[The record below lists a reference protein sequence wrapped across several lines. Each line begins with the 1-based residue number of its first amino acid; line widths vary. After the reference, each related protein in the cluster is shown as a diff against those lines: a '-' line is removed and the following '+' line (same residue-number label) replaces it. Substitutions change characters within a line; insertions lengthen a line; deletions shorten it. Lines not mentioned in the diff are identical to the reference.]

1 LDKENNMKNALIA
14 PNQAPIKYISSWTTD
29 VPPQP
34 VYTPIDNSCRVAEV
48 VDQTFEVAD
57 PLFWTECDDDV
68 VADLFYYNLGDQN
81 IYPLPPSPPEP
92 EEV

>member
-1 LDKENNMKNALIA
+1 MKNALIA
-14 PNQAPIKYISSWTTD
+14 PNQAPIKYVSSWTTD

-48 VDQTFEVAD
+48 KTQTFEVAA

-68 VADLFYYNLGDQN
+68 VADLFYYNTSDN
-81 IYPLPPSPPEP
+81 EIYPIPEP
-92 EEV
+92 APEPV